1 MAATCNW
8 GLKDRSDQ
16 WAYRV
21 ILLLQFAIPIL
32 MVAGGIILP
41 ESPRWLISKKRNQ
54 EALETLKLL
63 RRGTPKARLQEEVQ
77 LLIAAQEK
85 QTAHYESTSWI
96 DCFRYVFARQRQDE
110 CN

>member
-21 ILLLQFAIPIL
+21 ILLLQIGIPIL
-32 MVAGGIILP
+32 IVAGGIILP

-54 EALETLKLL
+54 EALEILKVL
-63 RRGTPKARLQEEVQ
+63 RRGTPRARLEEEVQ
-77 LLIAAQEK
+77 LLIAAQVR
-85 QTAHYESTSWI
+85 QTALYKSASWI
-96 DCFRYVFARQRQDE
+96 DCFRYVFARQR
-110 CN
+110 